1 VYSRFPLKLPEAG
14 RADQSHVTNSCR
26 YGHLTCDGRIMSP
39 KARKAAFV
47 KVLVQLGPFD
57 RRPMRF
63 DNPAHIARLAEKLT
77 RQMDSGVS

>member
-1 VYSRFPLKLPEAG
+1 MGEYLRFFPTHPKVSHALQASDLLP
-14 RADQSHVTNSCR
+14 RR
-26 YGHLTCDGRIMSP
+26 YGCLPCISP
-39 KARKAAFV
+39 QAWEAAFV

-77 RQMDSGVS
+77 RQMDSGVP